1 MDQPKTRQEK
11 RKNQSEKA
19 RGRNMHT
26 SKGTRTKEHLLENIK
41 NHKR

>member
-11 RKNQSEKA
+11 KKNQSEKA

-26 SKGTRTKEHLLENIK
+26 SKGTRSKEHLLEKIK
-41 NHKR
+41 NFKK

>member
-1 MDQPKTRQEK
+1 MDYPKTRQEK

-26 SKGTRTKEHLLENIK
+26 SKGTRIKEQLLGNIK
-41 NHKR
+41 NHKK